1 MPLRSPSPGSRAGGR
16 SPERAAGRQTASVTK
31 PPANYVKAESWL
43 LLMHQIP
50 PKPGYLRVKIWRR
63 LQALGAVAIKN
74 SVYALPNTDET
85 REDFEWV
92 LREIVKEGGEATLC
106 EARLVEGLSDEQVQ
120 RSFDAARDADYTE
133 IADAARKLEAELP
146 RGAVPENRRSQ
157 VEAEVARLRRRLTEV
172 ARIDFF
178 AAPGRDAAE
187 GRVSGLEARLRP
199 PGPATGKREKGGH
212 GGVAAL
218 RGRVWVTRKGIH
230 VDRIASA
237 WLIRRFIDADAR
249 FKFVPAKGYKP
260 EAQELR
266 FDMFE
271 AEFTHEGDL
280 CTFEVLVSR
289 LGLDDR
295 ALVPIA
301 EIVHD
306 IDLKDSKFDRPETPG
321 VDRLIAG
328 IAMGHRDDESRLERG
343 SAMFDDLYEYF
354 SRKRG

>member
-1 MPLRSPSPGSRAGGR
+1 MPQHAG
-16 SPERAAGRQTASVTK
+16 ATV
-31 PPANYVKAESWL
+31 PPESWL
-43 LLMHQIP
+43 LLIHQIP
-50 PKPGYLRVKIWRR
+50 PKPGYLRVKVWRR

-74 SVYALPNTDET
+74 SVYALPNTDDA

-106 EARLVEGLSDEQVQ
+106 EARLIEGLSDDEVQ
-120 RSFDAARDADYTE
+120 RSFHAARDADYAE
-133 IADAARKLEAELP
+133 IAEAARKVEAGLP
-146 RGAVPENRRSQ
+146 RRALPEDRRSQ

-172 ARIDFF
+172 GRIDFF
-178 AAPGRDAAE
+178 AAPGREAAE

-199 PGPATGKREKGGH
+199 SDAGERTKARH
-212 GGVAAL
+212 GGL
-218 RGRVWVTRKGIH
+218 RDLQGRVWVTRKGIH
-230 VDRIASA
+230 IDRIASA
-237 WLIRRFIDADAR
+237 WLIRRFVDADAR
-249 FKFVPAKGYKP
+249 VKFVPAKGYKP
-260 EAQELR
+260 EGKELR

-271 AEFTHEGDL
+271 AEFTHDGDL

-289 LGLDDR
+289 LSLDDR

-306 IDLKDSKFDRPETPG
+306 IDLKDAKFTRPEASG
-321 VDRLIAG
+321 IDRLIAG

-343 SAMFDDLYEYF
+343 SAVFDDLYEYF

>member
-1 MPLRSPSPGSRAGGR
+1 
-16 SPERAAGRQTASVTK
+16 
-31 PPANYVKAESWL
+31 
-43 LLMHQIP
+43 MHQIP

-74 SVYALPNTDET
+74 SVYALPNTDEA

-92 LREIVKEGGEATLC
+92 LREILKEGGEATLC
-106 EARLVEGLSDEQVQ
+106 EARLIEGLSDQEVQ
-120 RSFDAARDADYTE
+120 RSFHAARDADYAE
-133 IADAARKLEAELP
+133 VADAARKLEAGLP
-146 RGAVPENRRSQ
+146 RGAVPESRRSQ
-157 VEAEVARLRRRLTEV
+157 VETEVARLRRRLTEIG
-172 ARIDFF
+172 RIDFF
-178 AAPGRDAAE
+178 AAPGREAAE

-199 PGPATGKREKGGH
+199 LGTEKRKKGRD
-212 GGVAAL
+212 GGVEHF

-237 WLIRRFIDADAR
+237 WLIRRFVDPEAC

-260 EAQELR
+260 EAKELR

-306 IDLKDSKFDRPETPG
+306 IDLKDSKFGRPETSG
-321 VDRLIAG
+321 IDRLIAG
-328 IAMGHRDDESRLERG
+328 IAMSHRDDESRLERG
-343 SAMFDDLYEYF
+343 AAMFDDLYEYF